1 MDIVERLREKPEL
14 TPAQYWEAQASMW
27 HENYKEAA
35 NDVERLRSQMDLFD
49 PSTTKEMA
57 AAALNFAN
65 DEIKRLRKVGK
76 ILAEEIVELTEELI
90 KLRAKDKGPID
101 YIIDS
106 HGMTHAS
113 FTIVYKPEVQ
123 AQ

>member
-1 MDIVERLREKPEL
+1 MRDEDGYRLETENEEL
-14 TPAQYWEAQASMW
+14 RAE
-27 HENYKEAA
+27 
-35 NDVERLRSQMDLFD
+35 VERLRSQMDLFD

-65 DEIKRLRKVGK
+65 DEIKRLRKVGT

-90 KLRAKDKGPID
+90 KLRSEDEGPID

-106 HGMTHAS
+106 HGMTHSS
-113 FTIVYKPEVQ
+113 FTIVYKPEGEQ
-123 AQ
+123 

>member
-1 MDIVERLREKPEL
+1 MRDEDGYRLETENEEL
-14 TPAQYWEAQASMW
+14 RAE
-27 HENYKEAA
+27 
-35 NDVERLRSQMDLFD
+35 V
-49 PSTTKEMA
+49 
-57 AAALNFAN
+57 
-65 DEIKRLRKVGK
+65 KRLRKVGR
-76 ILAEEIVELTEELI
+76 ILAEEIVVLTEELI
-90 KLRAKDKGPID
+90 KLRAKDEGPID

>member
-1 MDIVERLREKPEL
+1 
-14 TPAQYWEAQASMW
+14 
-27 HENYKEAA
+27 
-35 NDVERLRSQMDLFD
+35 MDLFD
-49 PSTTKEMA
+49 PSTTKQMA

-65 DEIKRLRKVGK
+65 DEIKRLRKVGT

-90 KLRAKDKGPID
+90 KLRAEGHRQID

-106 HGMTHAS
+106 YGMTHSS
-113 FTIVYKPEVQ
+113 FTIIYKPEVQ

>member
-1 MDIVERLREKPEL
+1 MQTLKEVEDFFKRDAEL
-14 TPAQYWEAQASMW
+14 QTM
-27 HENYKEAA
+27 K
-35 NDVERLRSQMDLFD
+35 
-49 PSTTKEMA
+49 
-57 AAALNFAN
+57 
-65 DEIKRLRKVGK
+65 DEVKRLRKVGK

-90 KLRAKDKGPID
+90 KLRSEVKGPID